1 MLLSSLLSFTTW
13 MKENLILFWGIVG
26 AVAVALV
33 LTVSF
38 LIIRRRTTKRKSK
51 STTVQEVLAK
61 TGTKI
66 ETNPETA
73 PVEIAW
79 KLEPVQPKKP
89 VAKKTVQPAAESAIV
104 PEKQNIKEESSVPIK
119 EPAAENTPV
128 VAENVIEEV
137 SAVSEE
143 NVTENSSVLTEKPFA
158 EEIEVPAVEPV
169 KEETTKKETVAVKVV
184 SQPAFNFITVRYDRS
199 FEARVIQLDETS
211 KDFYS
216 QIKNEILS
224 YPKVKSRMSWRHE
237 TYRLGRVTVAKMQCR
252 GRTLCL
258 YLAIDPALLADTK
271 YLVENVG
278 DVKKNAN
285 TPCLY
290 RIKNERRC
298 RYSKQLIEQMFAAMG
313 IGKADEQN
321 VDYKVPYEPLN
332 DLLARGLVKRIEV
345 KSNVFGEPAPV
356 ALDEEDDDIIEVIRV
371 PVDDSEETE
380 EILQE
385 EEIGTQEEIEEPIA
399 ELISE
404 EQEEPIPEQEPV
416 AEEEHIEVSATAAR
430 EAMEDE
436 VAIASVTESGEVS
449 DKSNPVVVN
458 VDTLSKYFRNGDRV
472 TLKEMK
478 ESIPFV
484 SNRATYV
491 KVLARGRINKSLEV
505 EADDF
510 SLDAVKMIVLAG
522 GKVIRKR
529 TN

>member
-143 NVTENSSVLTEKPFA
+143 NVTENSSVLTEKPVA

-184 SQPAFNFITVRYDRS
+184 SQPAFNFITVR
-199 FEARVIQLDETS
+199 
-211 KDFYS
+211 
-216 QIKNEILS
+216 
-224 YPKVKSRMSWRHE
+224 
-237 TYRLGRVTVAKMQCR
+237 
-252 GRTLCL
+252 
-258 YLAIDPALLADTK
+258 
-271 YLVENVG
+271 
-278 DVKKNAN
+278 
-285 TPCLY
+285 
-290 RIKNERRC
+290 
-298 RYSKQLIEQMFAAMG
+298 
-313 IGKADEQN
+313 
-321 VDYKVPYEPLN
+321 
-332 DLLARGLVKRIEV
+332 
-345 KSNVFGEPAPV
+345 
-356 ALDEEDDDIIEVIRV
+356 
-371 PVDDSEETE
+371 
-380 EILQE
+380 
-385 EEIGTQEEIEEPIA
+385 
-399 ELISE
+399 
-404 EQEEPIPEQEPV
+404 
-416 AEEEHIEVSATAAR
+416 
-430 EAMEDE
+430 
-436 VAIASVTESGEVS
+436 
-449 DKSNPVVVN
+449 
-458 VDTLSKYFRNGDRV
+458 
-472 TLKEMK
+472 
-478 ESIPFV
+478 
-484 SNRATYV
+484 
-491 KVLARGRINKSLEV
+491 
-505 EADDF
+505 
-510 SLDAVKMIVLAG
+510 
-522 GKVIRKR
+522 
-529 TN
+529 